1 MCLPCPQ
8 GGNALPLRSGRR
20 RSPKRPCLMNH
31 DGAARSIF
39 VIGRDHPHPLDDAHA
54 TVNASKYGMLPIQ
67 EWGGLQ
73 RDEEL
78 AAICVGSSVRHRY
91 DSGASVLQIP
101 GNFICKL
108 ATVDALSAS
117 SRARWVSSLD
127 HKVSYN
133 SMEDGAVVVS
143 ALGQRRHVVTGSRC
157 VAIVQLD
164 AECPNAGLELD
175 VRVRLLSGGLVGS
188 GHCTIGIIFGECFYA
203 SLLLDFSI
211 SRQVTRVAQN
221 PFPSVFRQ
229 ACTGMVPGVS
239 AKKFASGASVG
250 SPAPSPRAA
259 FVGTDQYVIIPPS

>member
-1 MCLPCPQ
+1 
-8 GGNALPLRSGRR
+8 
-20 RSPKRPCLMNH
+20 MNR

-39 VIGRDHPHPLDDAHA
+39 VIGRDHPHPLNDAHA
-54 TVNASKYGMLPIQ
+54 TVNAPKNGMLPIQ

-108 ATVDALSAS
+108 STVDALSAS
-117 SRARWVSSLD
+117 SCARWVSSLD

-133 SMEDGAVVVS
+133 SMEDGVVVVS

-164 AECPNAGLELD
+164 AERPNAGLELD
-175 VRVRLLSGGLVGS
+175 VRVRLLSAGLVGS
-188 GHCTIGIIFGECFYA
+188 RHCIRNNGKWLTVDA
-203 SLLLDFSI
+203 
-211 SRQVTRVAQN
+211 
-221 PFPSVFRQ
+221 
-229 ACTGMVPGVS
+229 
-239 AKKFASGASVG
+239 
-250 SPAPSPRAA
+250 RAA
-259 FVGTDQYVIIPPS
+259 SRYPDPASFGQ